1 MKLIIQSDKFFIF
14 FGVNLIYA
22 ALISPFLVY
31 SSLKSYQNLNRNK
44 TTVFILTMSLS
55 VKLATSLVSGIR
67 IPSSVAKFTY

>member
-1 MKLIIQSDKFFIF
+1 MKLIIQSAKFFIL

-31 SSLKSYQNLNRNK
+31 LSLKIYQNLNRNK

-55 VKLATSLVSGIR
+55 VKLASQN
-67 IPSSVAKFTY
+67 

>member
-1 MKLIIQSDKFFIF
+1 MKLIIQSAKFFIL

-31 SSLKSYQNLNRNK
+31 LSLKSYQNLNRNK

-55 VKLATSLVSGIR
+55 VKLASQN
-67 IPSSVAKFTY
+67 